1 MTPVLTNLPDLP
13 APVTARFRECA
24 RYQVAGLTR
33 VLFTRVAD
41 GQTEL
46 LDMPAD
52 QFDCEDEPLPAN
64 GSYLVEPDLADSDRE
79 LQALVTDYL
88 QQAEL
93 HQRLPM
99 TVPFL
104 EDLFDTRPL

>member
-13 APVTARFRECA
+13 ALVTAHLRECA
-24 RYQVAGLTR
+24 RYQVDGLPRVLVTR
-33 VLFTRVAD
+33 VTD

-52 QFDCEDEPLPAN
+52 QFDGEDEPQLAG
-64 GSYLVEPDLADSDRE
+64 GSYLVEPDLSRSDTE
-79 LQALVTDYL
+79 LQALIADYL